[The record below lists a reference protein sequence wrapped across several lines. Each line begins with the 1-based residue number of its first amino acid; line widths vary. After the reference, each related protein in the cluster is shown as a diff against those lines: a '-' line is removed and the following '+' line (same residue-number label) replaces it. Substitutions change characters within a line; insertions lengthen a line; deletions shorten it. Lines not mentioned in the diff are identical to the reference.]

1 MTLSELCK
9 KDVIQLGSGIILGK
23 TDDLIFDEQ
32 TTQIN
37 GLLLRG
43 RLHWFG
49 LLGRDEDIVIPWHE
63 IQTIGQDV
71 ILVTTALPT
80 VSVRENR
87 GLLSFFHN
95 FVKQ

>member
-9 KDVIQLGSGIILGK
+9 KDVVQLGTGTILGK

-32 TTQIN
+32 HARIE

-43 RLHWFG
+43 RLRWFG
-49 LLGRDEDIVIPWHE
+49 LKGRDEDIVIPWQE

-71 ILVTTALPT
+71 ILVTTSLS
-80 VSVRENR
+80 SVVIESRKS
-87 GLLSFFHN
+87 LFSIFAIL
-95 FVKQ
+95 